1 MYIKAVKRNIIYSY
15 IILLLYSLCF
25 LSQENTEVNNYLSK
39 LKKVQSDTAKIN
51 IYSNLTEVCDLEE
64 IPTYAEECLRISNT
78 SLQKYTDNKT
88 LLEIILQRNKALNN
102 LAVYY
107 YEKNNFKESLKL
119 WEALNH
125 SYDSLLKNYPD
136 NKRILLYLTDILNNL
151 ASVYESIG
159 KYDKSITLYYKGLK
173 YAEML
178 NDSILISRISNNIG
192 FMYKQINDL
201 DNALKFYQKSL
212 KIKENLNDSSGIAII
227 LNNIAQVYLI
237 KREEEKA
244 EWCFLRSNKISQLI
258 NNSEMIALTAANLGK
273 TYTNTLEFDK
283 AKTYLWKALN
293 LYEQLEKEAEV
304 GNVYLDI
311 ANLFFNIYAN
321 SKKFSYLDSAL
332 IYLNKSELIGIKLK
346 DNKLL
351 LHVYKLI
358 SEVYNSKK
366 NCDKAYFYHR
376 KEDSLKNIINL
387 FENQKTSFKQELE
400 YEYDKILFKNK
411 SEYEKNILLAKEK
424 NQRQQL
430 QLIFSIIGLIATL
443 IFSIA
448 IIITLRKV
456 SQKNK
461 IIQSQKLEVEQQK
474 EIIEK
479 KQKDILDSIHYS
491 QLIQKSILPHR
502 SDIWK
507 VLPQS
512 FVLYKPKD
520 IVAGDFYWF
529 YIKEDY
535 CFIAVAD
542 CTGHGVPGAF
552 MSILNNDKLNEA
564 INLTDDTGHLLYL
577 VNNSVKKTLKQ
588 INDNSLTKDGMDIII
603 LKIPYKIL
611 HNDYQSI
618 EVEFSG
624 ANRPLYVFRNNE
636 NTIEEHKTNKFSI
649 GGFTDS
655 NQKFE
660 KFSIVLNKNDVV
672 YLTTDGYID
681 QFGGE
686 KNKKLMSSGF
696 KKLLLSIGALHYQQ
710 QKRELLSFFEQW
722 KGNNEQIDDVCIIGI
737 KI

>member
-1 MYIKAVKRNIIYSY
+1 MCS
-15 IILLLYSLCF
+15 

-39 LKKVQSDTAKIN
+39 LKKVQSDTAKISV
-51 IYSNLTEVCDLEE
+51 YSNLTEVCDIEE

-78 SLQKYTDNKT
+78 ALQNYTDHKIR
-88 LLEIILQRNKALNN
+88 LQIILQRNKALNN
-102 LAVYY
+102 LGVYY
-107 YEKNNFKESLKL
+107 YEKNNFKEALKI
-119 WEALNH
+119 WESLNH
-125 SYDSLLKNYPD
+125 SYDSLLKMYPD
-136 NKRILLYLTDILNNL
+136 NKTILIQLTDILNNL

-178 NDSILISRISNNIG
+178 NDSVLISRISNNLG
-192 FMYKQINDL
+192 FMYKHINDYV
-201 DNALKFYQKSL
+201 NALKFYQNSL
-212 KIKENLNDSSGIAII
+212 KIKEKLKDSIGIAII
-227 LNNIAQVYLI
+227 LNNIGQVYLI
-237 KREEEKA
+237 KREDKKA
-244 EWCFLRSNKISQLI
+244 EWYFLKSNKISQL
-258 NNSEMIALTAANLGK
+258 NNNTEMIALTASNLGK
-273 TYTNTLEFDK
+273 TYTNLLEFDK
-283 AKTYLWKALN
+283 AKSYLWKSLN
-293 LYEQLEKEAEV
+293 LYKELEKEVEI
-304 GNVYLDI
+304 GSVYLDI
-311 ANLFFNIYAN
+311 ANLFFNIFII
-321 SKKFSYLDSAL
+321 SKKLSYLDSAL
-332 IYLNKSELIGIKLK
+332 IFLNKSELIGIKLK

-351 LHVYKLI
+351 LHTYKLI
-358 SEVYNSKK
+358 SEIYSSKK
-366 NCDKAYFYHR
+366 NCDKAYFYHI
-376 KEDSLKNIINL
+376 KEDSLYNILNL

-400 YEYDKILFKNK
+400 YEYDKILLKNK
-411 SEYEKNILLAKEK
+411 AEYEKNILLAKEK

-430 QLIFSIIGLIATL
+430 QLIFSIIGLIVTL

-461 IIQSQKLEVEQQK
+461 IIQSQKIEVERQK

-507 VLPQS
+507 ALPQS

-529 YIKEDY
+529 HIKEDY

-564 INLTDDTGHLLYL
+564 INHTNDVGHLLYL

-603 LKIPYKIL
+603 LKIPYKLL
-611 HNDYQSI
+611 HNISSSI
-618 EVEFSG
+618 EIEFSG
-624 ANRPLYVFRNNE
+624 ANRPLYVFRHNKNA
-636 NTIEEHKTNKFSI
+636 IEEYKTNKFSI
-649 GGFTDS
+649 GGFTDN
-655 NQKFE
+655 NQQFE

-710 QKRELLSFFEQW
+710 QKIELLSFFDKW